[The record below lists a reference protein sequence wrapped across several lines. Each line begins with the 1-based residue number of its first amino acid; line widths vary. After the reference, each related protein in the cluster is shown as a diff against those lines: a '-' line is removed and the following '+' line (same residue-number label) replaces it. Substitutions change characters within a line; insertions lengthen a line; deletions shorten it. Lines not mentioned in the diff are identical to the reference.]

1 MKKIL
6 IPIWAL
12 LLLSGCQTY
21 TSSGAILGAKFGSTI
36 GSAIGGIQSGPYGS
50 DVGTLIGMAGG
61 AVLGAGIGSAIDN
74 ANRQRQQAND
84 PQYQQQGLDQAYNQ
98 GYNQGYDQG
107 YNQAYSQ
114 QQQQQAAARRQY
126 PQAQT
131 AAQGR
136 DVILPQVVMP
146 FQSELAKELKGYVYT
161 SDLEIRNARLLDSDA
176 SGAIERGE
184 ECKVVFEVFN
194 VGNEPVHNVWPTVSN
209 ASGTKNIFIS
219 PGVGVEMIAPGQG
232 IRYTAAIKGG
242 PRLGDGAV
250 VICVAAVLP
259 DAHCLSRVCQFTLPT
274 AK

>member
-21 TSSGAILGAKFGSTI
+21 TSSGAILGATFGSTI

-74 ANRQRQQAND
+74 ANR
-84 PQYQQQGLDQAYNQ
+84 QQGLDQAYNQ

-259 DAHCLSRVCQFTLPT
+259 DAHSLSRVCQFTLPT